1 MIILHEYPLSMVEH
15 SRFID
20 FANTISPMFQ
30 LMSRNTIRSDIMKI
44 HKLEKEKC
52 GEILKKNKSRIALTT
67 DMWTANHQK
76 KGYMAVTAH
85 FIDDAW
91 TLHSRIISFK
101 YVPCPHDASAL
112 TEALSSSMSEWSIE
126 DKVSTVTLDNASTND
141 AMIPLLKQKFDPSCF
156 ILNGELLHMRCCAHV
171 LNLIV
176 RGGLSVIGDSVDKI
190 RDSVAYWSGTPKWHE
205 KFEENVRHLGV
216 TCTKKL
222 SLDCV
227 TRWNSTYLMIKTALL
242 YKVVF
247 ERAKLCDPKYKCLPS
262 EDDWIRAQKLC
273 ERLEVFHEVTELF
286 SGTKYPTANLFFP
299 EMCKIKRKIEE
310 GMSSNELFI
319 KDMSTQMM
327 FKFQKYW
334 EQIHGIMTIAVVLD
348 PRYKFLLLQFYFP
361 QLYGDDKWEVEIR
374 KVRRLCV
381 DLFNEYK
388 SKCPT
393 LSENNSLVE
402 GSSSSS
408 TQDHL
413 SNYDLYVR
421 ASSGAMNEKS
431 ELDLYLDDQ
440 VLPRT
445 DEFFDICNYWKIT
458 GSKYPVLNMIAR
470 DIFAVLVST
479 VASESSFSTG
489 GRHVSP
495 HRARLHPTTLE
506 ALVCTQS
513 WLAIDKQGTK
523 TKLIT
528 EPYTVNLE
536 D

>member
-1 MIILHEYPLSMVEH
+1 
-15 SRFID
+15 
-20 FANTISPMFQ
+20 
-30 LMSRNTIRSDIMKI
+30 
-44 HKLEKEKC
+44 
-52 GEILKKNKSRIALTT
+52 
-67 DMWTANHQK
+67 
-76 KGYMAVTAH
+76 
-85 FIDDAW
+85 
-91 TLHSRIISFK
+91 
-101 YVPCPHDASAL
+101 
-112 TEALSSSMSEWSIE
+112 
-126 DKVSTVTLDNASTND
+126 
-141 AMIPLLKQKFDPSCF
+141 
-156 ILNGELLHMRCCAHV
+156 
-171 LNLIV
+171 
-176 RGGLSVIGDSVDKI
+176 
-190 RDSVAYWSGTPKWHE
+190 
-205 KFEENVRHLGV
+205 V

-242 YKVVF
+242 YKAVF

-286 SGTKYPTANLFFP
+286 SSTKYPTANLFFP

-334 EQIHGIMTIAVVLD
+334 EQINGIMTIVVVLD

-374 KVRRLCV
+374 KVRRLCD

-421 ASSGAMNEKS
+421 ASSGAMYEKS
-431 ELDLYLDDQ
+431 EWDLYLDDQ
-440 VLPRT
+440 VLPMT
-445 DEFFDICNYWKIT
+445 DEFFDICSYWKIT
-458 GSKYPVLNMIAR
+458 GSKYPVLNIIAR
-470 DIFAVLVST
+470 DIFAVPVST

-513 WLAIDKQGTK
+513 LLAIDKQCIIIYF
-523 TKLIT
+523 LLYLFIH
-528 EPYTVNLE
+528 
-536 D
+536 